1 MKLKYIFMSM
11 VMAATA
17 MVGFTSCSDDDEDAP
32 APVDK
37 DKVDL
42 VLSADA
48 RVKVGSENRIALPI
62 ESGNGDYR
70 AFSLAPE
77 IADVVEDGG
86 QYYIEGIKNGTA
98 RIVVSDG
105 ANNYKQIQ
113 VSVYTTETMTLSHD
127 SYTFVTPMG
136 ISSSSS
142 ECGVD
147 LGNGGYTVESDN
159 EKVVVSI
166 EPEEGVI
173 TMTATSAKD
182 EYVAV
187 VTVTDCTG
195 LTASMNVTVTPT
207 FDAFTANDLE
217 NLRNAT
223 ANDYFIK
230 CSSTSYT
237 KNFDLAYYG
246 EYYHQWVDTDNSEGN
261 HEFGLW
267 EGDGNYFSTSYYNYG
282 GHVIVYP
289 AGTAVDQEVAGKYLF
304 KYNGGS
310 YNPTFEL
317 EGTVKILKDDATSK
331 VVIWWNVDMENE
343 CINRGWIVRM
353 K

>member
-113 VSVYTTETMTLSHD
+113 VSVYTTETMTLSHEN
-127 SYTFVTPMG
+127 YTFVTPMG

-142 ECGVD
+142 ECSVD

-159 EKVVVSI
+159 DKVVVSI

-182 EYVAV
+182 EYLAV

-195 LTASMNVTVTPT
+195 LTASINVTVTPT

-217 NLRNAT
+217 TLKNAT
-223 ANDYFIK
+223 SSDWYIK
-230 CSSTSYT
+230 SNQFSQNRCS
-237 KNFDLAYYG
+237 DLPYYERYG
-246 EYYHQWVDTDNSEGN
+246 TWSDGDNGDGTHS
-261 HEFGLW
+261 FGWW
-267 EGDGNYFSTSYYNYG
+267 EGEGSGTYRDWG
-282 GHVIVYP
+282 GHKITYP
-289 AGTAVDQEVAGKYLF
+289 EGTAVGEEVAGRYSF
-304 KYNGGS
+304 MYTYRQNR
-310 YNPTFEL
+310 YEL
-317 EGTVKILKDDATSK
+317 DGTVKVLKDDDTSK
-331 VVIWWNVDMENE
+331 VVIWWDVDMENE